1 MILVHDLR
9 KNHPRFWQSHRG
21 PFQAQPGQIIMKF
34 GSQLRSSVIKEYQW
48 HYLDYDEL
56 KQMIKKGKGWT
67 EEDEAEFI
75 KRLDEEL
82 EKVAIFKSVKSEEL
96 MRTIQIIDKDVHN
109 IVARLDDQDPIS
121 SQESHH
127 GQPAPTEE
135 EFMALEEDLSVAVAD
150 VHDLDKF
157 VSLNYTGF
165 NKIVKKH
172 DVRNPLCLKFGGPVL
187 IFAET
192 NFLAP

>member
-9 KNHPRFWQSHRG
+9 KKYPRYWQSNKL
-21 PFQAQPGQIIMKF
+21 PFKVQPGQIIMKF
-34 GSQLRSSVIKEYQW
+34 GAQLRSSVIREYQW

-56 KQMIKKGKGWT
+56 KQMIKRGKKWT

-82 EKVAIFKSVKSEEL
+82 EKVAIFKSVKTEEL

-109 IVARLDDQDPIS
+109 IVARLDDQDRIS
-121 SQESHH
+121 GQGSQH
-127 GQPAPTEE
+127 GEFAPTEE
-135 EFMALEEDLSVAVAD
+135 EFMALEEDLQVAVAD

-172 DVRNPLCLKFGGPVL
+172 DVRSSLYS
-187 IFAET
+187 
-192 NFLAP
+192 